1 MSQRLFSLLNEQG
14 IKIKADGRV
23 KRPGHYEMD
32 CPKEYCKEARKG
44 TDLHTPLRVDII
56 PSNDYAK
63 WRCRHCLW
71 SGHVGEEPT
80 TEEAP
85 PPPAEAKEEV
95 VHGNSLDAFP
105 PAALEYLESYGIVS
119 ETIDARKLSWNA
131 EVGAIKVPYLHGD
144 EVINAAFISPD
155 GKSRLGTARRIE
167 FYGLDRFNPLIKS
180 CVIAHRELDAIM
192 LTQLGFDNV
201 LAVPNGGD
209 IPDGRSDDYEP
220 EEDKFRFLES
230 SASLIQA
237 CNVVVLAFDDTEA
250 GLLLRQELSR
260 RIGPAKCRV
269 VKYSR
274 GTLRKT
280 CLKMSSDDVCAD
292 IGEAKPLPIFGLYEI
307 DDFEQELLAYFDH
320 GMSAGHTTGW
330 PNVDSLYTVAP
341 GQLTLVTG
349 IPNSGKSEWI
359 DALTLNL
366 ALDHGWRFAAF
377 SPENGKEAHAT
388 KLIEKRV
395 EMSADPRHPARM
407 SADTFYQGS
416 LWVRQ
421 HYTFI
426 ESKDEQPTLEWI
438 LARATDAV
446 LRKGIKGLIIDPW
459 NRIGK
464 DMTGFRSETDF
475 VAHALP
481 RILAFLVNYGVHCW
495 LVVHPKQQEK
505 DRKTGKIPPPS
516 LYDCAGSAHFVNM
529 CDNGIVV
536 HRADSVDDATSIYV
550 NKVRFKHIGRRGNTQ
565 LAYNTSTGR
574 YSPLD
579 AIPDYSAT
587 TETDGHGIK
596 SYLPEDDQ

>member
-1 MSQRLFSLLNEQG
+1 MSQTLFTTLYVEHG
-14 IKIKADGRV
+14 IKITVDGKKVTRA
-23 KRPGHYEMD
+23 GHFEID

-44 TDLHTPLRVDII
+44 TDMLYPLRVDVV
-56 PSNDYAK
+56 PTSDYAK
-63 WRCRHCLW
+63 WSCRKCLW
-71 SGHVGEEPT
+71 SGHVGEKPIAET
-80 TEEAP
+80 TPKVE
-85 PPPAEAKEEV
+85 KQEV
-95 VHGNSLDAFP
+95 VQDSNPLTLP
-105 PAALEYLESYGIVS
+105 QAAMFYLQSYGIVG
-119 ETIDARKLSWNA
+119 ETVAARALSWSTEA
-131 EVGAIKVPYLHGD
+131 SAIKVPYVQGG
-144 EVINAAFISPD
+144 EIINAAFITD
-155 GKSRLGTARRIE
+155 EGKSRLGTARRVV
-167 FYGLDRFNPLIKS
+167 FYGLDRFNPEIKS
-180 CVIAHRELDAIM
+180 CIIAQRELDAIM

-230 SASLIQA
+230 AASLIQG
-237 CNVVVLAFDDTEA
+237 CTVVTLALDDTET

-274 GTLRKT
+274 GTLRDT
-280 CLKMSSDDVCAD
+280 SMKMSPDDVCAD
-292 IGEAKPLPIFGLYEI
+292 IGEAKALPIFGLYEI

-320 GMSAGHTTGW
+320 GMAAGHTTGW

-359 DALTLNL
+359 DALTMNL
-366 ALDHGWRFAAF
+366 AFDHGWRFAAF

-481 RILAFLVNYGVHCW
+481 RILSFLVNYGVHCW

-536 HRADSVDDATSIYV
+536 HRADSVDDATSVYV
-550 NKVRFKHIGRRGNTQ
+550 NKVRFKHIGRRGHTQ
-565 LAYNTSTGR
+565 LAYNVITGR

-579 AIPDYSAT
+579 DAPQFLA
-587 TETDGHGIK
+587 ELQTDGHGIK
-596 SYLPEDDQ
+596 SYPTEDEQ